1 MSNKKLAGVR
11 GMNDLL
17 PADAPVWEWFEA
29 RVEDWLRSYG
39 YQQIRTPIVEYTEL
53 FVKGIGEVT
62 DIVEKEMYS
71 FEDRLNGENLT
82 LRPEFTA
89 GVMRSIVEH
98 SLTYEAPRRLWSM
111 GPVFRHERPQRG
123 RYRQFHQVNV
133 EAVGFAGPDID
144 AELIVMLS
152 RLWKILGVDRVGRVR
167 LELNCLGQAE
177 ERLRHRADLIAYLSR
192 FEAQLDADAK
202 RRLHTNPLRIL
213 DTKNPALAEIVAGAP
228 RITEYLGE
236 SSRAHFE
243 GLQALLRAAGI
254 EFTVNPR
261 MVRGLD
267 YYNLTV
273 FEWITD
279 ALGAQGTL
287 CGGGRYDPLIERMGG
302 KPTPGIGFGMGIERV
317 IELVK
322 EAGLAHAA
330 PSTDIYVLHQGGAT
344 QQQAFLVAERL
355 RDAGLDVIL
364 HAGEASMK
372 SQMKKADASGAQYA
386 VIIGEAELAAGTAAV
401 KALRAGAATQPFAQ
415 QTTLALA
422 ALGDALVDAL
432 VATSE
437 TGQDDS
443 ASNGANDSA
452 NGSAN
457 HRTQAEQ

>member
-1 MSNKKLAGVR
+1 MAIKKLAGVR

-17 PADAPVWEWFEA
+17 PAESALWEWFEA
-29 RVEDWLRSYG
+29 RVTDWLQSYG

-89 GVMRSIVEH
+89 GVIRSIVEH
-98 SLTYEAPRRLWSM
+98 SLTYEAPRRLWSI

-123 RYRQFHQVNV
+123 RYRQFYQVNV

-144 AELIVMLS
+144 AELIVMLA
-152 RLWKILGVDRVGRVR
+152 RLWKILGIERVGRVR

-177 ERLRHRADLIAYLSR
+177 ERTRHRTDLISYLSK
-192 FEAQLDADAK
+192 FEDQLDADAK
-202 RRLHTNPLRIL
+202 RRLHSNPLRIL

-236 SSRAHFE
+236 ASRNHFE
-243 GLQALLRAAGI
+243 SLQALLRAAGI

-302 KPTPGIGFGMGIERV
+302 KPTPGIGFGMGMERV
-317 IELVK
+317 IELIK
-322 EAGLAHAA
+322 EAGTATAGA
-330 PSTDIYVLHQGGAT
+330 TTDVYVLHQGGAT
-344 QQQAFLVAERL
+344 QTSAFLVAERL

-372 SQMKKADASGAQYA
+372 SQMKKADASGAAYA
-386 VIIGEAELAAGTAAV
+386 VILGEAELAAGTAAV
-401 KALRAGAATQPFAQ
+401 KALRAADSSQPYGSQPNGSQPFAQ
-415 QTTLALA
+415 QTTLALD

-432 VATSE
+432 MATSDE
-437 TGQDDS
+437 QLG
-443 ASNGANDSA
+443 SNTSTNDA
-452 NGSAN
+452 
-457 HRTQAEQ
+457 